1 MNREELDKV
10 LSDALNESELV
21 STDIPTID
29 LYVDQILN
37 LVNEKLLEGSERY
50 HERQLTKTMINNY
63 SKEGLITPV
72 KGKKYDKEQILQMLS
87 IYTLKSTLSI
97 NEIKR
102 LLQGMYAVDGF
113 DAGAL
118 TEIYDKHLEI
128 KNKNRDQAV
137 SAINEIIENNS
148 LNIEDDIDYVSLVCV
163 ISALSAQFKNI
174 AQAMIDAKF
183 PLDDNSSKETLGR
196 REQRIERKKEKIEA
210 KVAKAEAKLA
220 KVENKKAKVEA
231 KSDKR
236 MARANSKAKSKNEED

>member
-1 MNREELDKV
+1 
-10 LSDALNESELV
+10 
-21 STDIPTID
+21 
-29 LYVDQILN
+29 
-37 LVNEKLLEGSERY
+37 
-50 HERQLTKTMINNY
+50 
-63 SKEGLITPV
+63 
-72 KGKKYDKEQILQMLS
+72 MLS

-113 DAGAL
+113 DAAAL

-220 KVENKKAKVEA
+220 KVEA
-231 KSDKR
+231 KSDEK
-236 MARANSKAKSKNEED
+236 MAKVVSKAKRKNQEV

>member
-21 STDIPTID
+21 SADIPTID

-63 SKEGLITPV
+63 SKEGLINPV

-102 LLQGMYAVDGF
+102 LLQGIYAVDGF
-113 DAGAL
+113 DAAAL

-137 SAINEIIENNS
+137 SVINEIVENNS
-148 LNIEDDIDYVSLVCV
+148 LDIEDDIDYVSLVCV

-174 AQAMIDAKF
+174 VQAMIDVKF

-220 KVENKKAKVEA
+220 KVEA
-231 KSDKR
+231 KSDEKMAKVVSKEKR
-236 MARANSKAKSKNEED
+236 KNKEV

>member
-21 STDIPTID
+21 SADIPMID

-63 SKEGLITPV
+63 SKEGLINPV

-102 LLQGMYAVDGF
+102 LLQGIYAVDGF
-113 DAGAL
+113 DAAAL

-137 SAINEIIENNS
+137 SAINEIIEN
-148 LNIEDDIDYVSLVCV
+148 IEDDIDYVSLVCV
-163 ISALSAQFKNI
+163 ISALSSQLKNI

-183 PLDDNSSKETLGR
+183 PSEEDAPKEPLGR

-220 KVENKKAKVEA
+220 KVEA
-231 KSDKR
+231 KSDEK
-236 MARANSKAKSKNEED
+236 MAKVVSKAKRKNQEV

>member
-10 LSDALNESELV
+10 LSDALNESELQ
-21 STDIPTID
+21 SADIPVID

-37 LVNEKLLEGSERY
+37 LVNEKLLDGSPRY
-50 HERQLTKTMINNY
+50 HDRQLTKTMINNY

-72 KGKKYDKEQILQMLS
+72 RGKKYDKEQILQMLS

-113 DAGAL
+113 DADAL

-137 SAINEIIENNS
+137 SVINEIVENNS
-148 LNIEDDIDYVSLVCV
+148 LDIEDDIDYVSLVCV

-174 AQAMIDAKF
+174 VQAMIDVKF

-236 MARANSKAKSKNEED
+236 MARTNSKAKSKNEED

>member
-1 MNREELDKV
+1 MNIDELYHIADEAVREEDLTG
-10 LSDALNESELV
+10 AE
-21 STDIPTID
+21 IPAIQ
-29 LYVDQILN
+29 LYVDQIIN
-37 LVNEKLLEGSERY
+37 LVSDKAKTGSPRY
-50 HERQLTKTMINNY
+50 QDKQLTKTMINNY

-137 SAINEIIENNS
+137 SDINEIIENNS
-148 LNIEDDIDYVSLVCV
+148 FNIEDDIDYVSLVCV

-220 KVENKKAKVEA
+220 KVEA
-231 KSDKR
+231 KSDEK
-236 MARANSKAKSKNEED
+236 MAKVVSKAKRKNQEV

>member
-1 MNREELDKV
+1 MNDKALLDTV
-10 LSDALNESELV
+10 NDALNEAELR
-21 STDIPTID
+21 SDEIPAID

-63 SKEGLITPV
+63 SKEGLINPV

-113 DAGAL
+113 DAAAL

-163 ISALSAQFKNI
+163 ISALSSQLKNI

-183 PLDDNSSKETLGR
+183 PSEEDAPKEPLGR

-220 KVENKKAKVEA
+220 KVEA
-231 KSDKR
+231 KSDEK
-236 MARANSKAKSKNEED
+236 MAKVVSKAKRKNQEV

>member
-1 MNREELDKV
+1 
-10 LSDALNESELV
+10 
-21 STDIPTID
+21 
-29 LYVDQILN
+29 
-37 LVNEKLLEGSERY
+37 
-50 HERQLTKTMINNY
+50 MINNY

-72 KGKKYDKEQILQMLS
+72 RGKKYDKEQILQMLS

-113 DAGAL
+113 DADAL

-137 SAINEIIENNS
+137 SVINEIVENNS
-148 LNIEDDIDYVSLVCV
+148 LDIEDDIDYVSLVCV

-174 AQAMIDAKF
+174 VQAMIDVKF

>member
-21 STDIPTID
+21 SADIPMID

-63 SKEGLITPV
+63 SKEGLINPV

-113 DAGAL
+113 DAAAL

-163 ISALSAQFKNI
+163 ISALSSQLKNI

-183 PLDDNSSKETLGR
+183 PSEEDAPKEPLGR

-220 KVENKKAKVEA
+220 KVEA
-231 KSDKR
+231 KSDEK
-236 MARANSKAKSKNEED
+236 MAKVVSKAKRKNQEV

>member
-10 LSDALNESELV
+10 LSDALNESELQ
-21 STDIPTID
+21 SADIPVID

-37 LVNEKLLEGSERY
+37 LVNEKLLDGSPRY
-50 HERQLTKTMINNY
+50 HDRQLTKTMINNY

-72 KGKKYDKEQILQMLS
+72 RGKKYDKEQILQMLS

-113 DAGAL
+113 DADAL

-137 SAINEIIENNS
+137 SVINEIVENNS
-148 LNIEDDIDYVSLVCV
+148 LDIEDDIDYVSLVCV

-174 AQAMIDAKF
+174 VQAMIDVKF